1 MDSYRNRGYSSGGF
15 SMGFPPFTRA
25 LKRLMIINAAVYL
38 LMLLIEGVAPG
49 LGRLITDLFW
59 LRPSLV
65 LHGLVWQVVTYA
77 FFHAGLFHVL
87 FNMLGLWMFGA
98 TLESEWGSRRFQE
111 LYFFG
116 AVGAAVSTIAVAYLG
131 TVPLFYFLGI
141 GPRTATLGASGAI
154 FAVMVAFAML
164 HGDQQFMMF
173 PLPFTIR
180 AKYLVGIWIFIA
192 LAGTFQGFSPAG
204 RGQSVA
210 YVAHLGG
217 ALCGWIYVRF
227 LPGRG
232 MGFSF
237 SESYFRLRNSYY
249 RWKRR
254 RAGRKFEVY
263 MRKQGHEQGADRSY
277 YFDENGNFRD
287 PKGGGNKGNGE
298 RRGPWV
304 H

>member
-1 MDSYRNRGYSSGGF
+1 MGSYRNRGTSGGSF

-25 LKRLMIINAAVYL
+25 LKRLVIINAAIYL
-38 LMLLIEGVAPG
+38 LMLLMDGVAPG
-49 LGRLITDLFW
+49 LAHIITELFW
-59 LRPSLV
+59 LRPALV
-65 LHGLVWQVVTYA
+65 LHGLIWQVVTYS

-98 TLESEWGSRRFQE
+98 TLESEWGSKRFQE

-116 AVGAAVSTIAVAYLG
+116 AVGAALTTIAVAYLG
-131 TVPLFYFLGI
+131 AVPLFSFLGI
-141 GPRTATLGASGAI
+141 GPATATLGASGAV
-154 FAVMVAFAML
+154 FAVMVAFAVL

-192 LAGTFQGFSPAG
+192 LAGAFQGFSAAA

-210 YVAHLGG
+210 YFAHLGG
-217 ALCGWIYVRF
+217 ALFGWIYVRL

-232 MGFSF
+232 FGFSF
-237 SESYFRLRNSYY
+237 SESYYRLRNSYY
-249 RWKRR
+249 KWKRR

-263 MRKQGHEQGADRSY
+263 MRKQGRDLGPDRSY
-277 YFDENGNFRD
+277 YFDEQGNFRD
-287 PKGGGNKGNGE
+287 PKGGGGKGNGG
-298 RRGPWV
+298 RDPWV

>member
-1 MDSYRNRGYSSGGF
+1 
-15 SMGFPPFTRA
+15 MGFPPFTRA
-25 LKRLMIINAAVYL
+25 LKRLVIINAAVYL
-38 LMLLIEGVAPG
+38 LMLVIEGFAPVLAREIKLWFYLIPG
-49 LGRLITDLFW
+49 LVMRGCI
-59 LRPSLV
+59 
-65 LHGLVWQVVTYA
+65 WQVVTYA

-116 AVGAAVSTIAVAYLG
+116 AVGAAACTIAVAYLG
-131 TVPLFYFLGI
+131 TIPLFSFLGI
-141 GPRTATLGASGAI
+141 GPQTATLGASGAV
-154 FAVMVAFAML
+154 FAVMVAFAVL
-164 HGDQQFMMF
+164 HGDQEFMMF

-180 AKYLVGIWIFIA
+180 AKYLVGIWIFVA
-192 LAGTFQGFSPAG
+192 LAGAIQGG
-204 RGQSVA
+204 GSVA
-210 YVAHLGG
+210 YFAHLGG
-217 ALCGWIYVRF
+217 ALFGWIYVRF

-232 MGFSF
+232 FGFSF
-237 SESYFRLRNSYY
+237 SESYYRVRNSYY

-263 MRKQGHEQGADRSY
+263 MRKQGHDQGADRSY

-287 PKGGGNKGNGE
+287 PKGGGKKGNGE